1 MNWHSPSKQ
10 CRSSTPLGILYLALK
25 ASMPS
30 GVSTSL
36 ANLPMEF
43 YNTRNKN
50 LCKKKNMNLSTPMCS
65 RRISPLVAAS
75 IKIAK

>member
-1 MNWHSPSKQ
+1 MTRHSPNKQ

-30 GVSTSL
+30 GVSTSP

-43 YNTRNKN
+43 YSTRNTN
-50 LCKKKNMNLSTPMCS
+50 LCKKKNMNLSTTMCN
-65 RRISPLVAAS
+65 RKISPLVVAS